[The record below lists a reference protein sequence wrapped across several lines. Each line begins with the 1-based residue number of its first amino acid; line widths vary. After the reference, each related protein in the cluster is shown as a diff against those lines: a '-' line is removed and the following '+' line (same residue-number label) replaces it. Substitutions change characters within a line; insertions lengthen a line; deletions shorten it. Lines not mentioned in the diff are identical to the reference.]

1 MILGAEFLSVLL
13 LVVYVGAVA
22 VLFLFVVMMLNLRII
37 VSYTTFYNYL
47 PMGMVLSF
55 NSVIIFL
62 WSYIYNIAIAGVENL
77 FMMTLWQITFSTLSN
92 VELHGFIIY
101 NMYPFLPNV
110 LGLILLPSM
119 LGAIVLTDA
128 MDIRTLVSNI
138 PKGPG
143 FLTL

>member
-1 MILGAEFLSVLL
+1 MNVSFFYFFYTSILIVSVVVVILSKSPIHSVFYLILTFLLVSILFMILGAEFLSVLL

-62 WSYIYNIAIAGVENL
+62 
-77 FMMTLWQITFSTLSN
+77 
-92 VELHGFIIY
+92 
-101 NMYPFLPNV
+101 
-110 LGLILLPSM
+110 
-119 LGAIVLTDA
+119 
-128 MDIRTLVSNI
+128 
-138 PKGPG
+138 
-143 FLTL
+143 

>member
-1 MILGAEFLSVLL
+1 
-13 LVVYVGAVA
+13 
-22 VLFLFVVMMLNLRII
+22 
-37 VSYTTFYNYL
+37 
-47 PMGMVLSF
+47 
-55 NSVIIFL
+55 
-62 WSYIYNIAIAGVENL
+62 
-77 FMMTLWQITFSTLSN
+77 
-92 VELHGFIIY
+92 
-101 NMYPFLPNV
+101 MYPFLPNV